1 VEEEISFAHEGTMYT
16 STYYVQGDDLI
27 VYLPDGSQRTT
38 MLRGLDPEM
47 AALTH
52 LRGFVLHSKVLA
64 QAISDS
70 RPSPSLLG
78 QQVKQA

>member
-1 VEEEISFAHEGTMYT
+1 MDEEISFEHEGAMYA

-38 MLRGLDPEM
+38 TLRGLDPEM

-52 LRGFVLHSKVLA
+52 LRGFVLHSQKTSSV
-64 QAISDS
+64 
-70 RPSPSLLG
+70 G
-78 QQVKQA
+78 K

>member
-1 VEEEISFAHEGTMYT
+1 VDEEIRFEHQGTMYT

-38 MLRGLDPEM
+38 TLRGLDPKM

-52 LRGFVLHSKVLA
+52 LRGFVLQIKNVGSG
-64 QAISDS
+64 D
-70 RPSPSLLG
+70 R
-78 QQVKQA
+78 